1 MINTILISLSCL
13 LICSCLAFI
22 FFSNRNRTGLLLS
35 RLPYKKIDKIFTPA
49 ELNFYKSLNKVVSA
63 RFKIFGKVRIAD
75 VIELEGNLPE
85 RSRVKLFNQI
95 AYKHFDYIICDDTLR
110 ICLAIE
116 LDDSTHA
123 RKDRFRRDVLVND
136 VCRASGL
143 PLLRIPAKKHYDIED
158 LKRSLT
164 QYSIETI

>member
-85 RSRVKLFNQI
+85 RSRSNCLIK
-95 AYKHFDYIICDDTLR
+95 LR
-110 ICLAIE
+110 ISI
-116 LDDSTHA
+116 STTS
-123 RKDRFRRDVLVND
+123 FVMT
-136 VCRASGL
+136 
-143 PLLRIPAKKHYDIED
+143 
-158 LKRSLT
+158 RSE
-164 QYSIETI
+164 YVWP